1 MKTLTKIL
9 SIVLMAI
16 GIIVLA
22 GCKKEESNNDYQSEN
37 PGVKPG
43 SVWQGDGNRS
53 FEYEG
58 ENVDVYLSTRIAFIG
73 ESTAEFRLEGLP
85 EGGTI
90 NRRVGY
96 SSNYLD
102 FDGNRVYFKAAD
114 IYGRRMSVD
123 LNSAVC
129 PNCGPKTQALF
140 DKYKNSIT
148 LQLRYAGDTIAF

>member
-1 MKTLTKIL
+1 
-9 SIVLMAI
+9 MAI

-22 GCKKEESNNDYQSEN
+22 GCKKEESNNDNQSEN
-37 PGVKPG
+37 LGVNPG
-43 SVWQGDGNRS
+43 SVWQGARNCS
-53 FEYEG
+53 FEYED
-58 ENVDVYLSTRIAFIG
+58 ENVNVYLSTRIAFIG

-96 SSNYLD
+96 ESNHLD
-102 FDGNRVYFKAAD
+102 FDGNQVYFETD
-114 IYGRRMSVD
+114 MYGRRMDVK

-140 DKYKNSIT
+140 DKYNNSIT

>member
-1 MKTLTKIL
+1 MKTLTKTL

-22 GCKKEESNNDYQSEN
+22 GCKKEESNNDNQSEN
-37 PGVKPG
+37 LGVKLG
-43 SVWQGDGNRS
+43 SVWQGGGNCS
-53 FEYEG
+53 FEYED
-58 ENVDVYLSTRIAFIG
+58 ENVNVYLSSRIAFIG

-96 SSNYLD
+96 ASNYLD
-102 FDGNRVYFKAAD
+102 FDGNRVYFKTD
-114 IYGRRMSVD
+114 MYERRMDVK

-148 LQLRYAGDTIAF
+148 LQLRYAGDTITF